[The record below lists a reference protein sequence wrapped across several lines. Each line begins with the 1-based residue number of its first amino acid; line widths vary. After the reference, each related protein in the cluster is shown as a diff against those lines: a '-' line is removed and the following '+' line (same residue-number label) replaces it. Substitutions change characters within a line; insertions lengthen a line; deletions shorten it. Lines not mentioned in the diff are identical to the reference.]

1 MKGQNKFFGRTEYM
15 TGVIFDGEQNIE
27 GKIIPVLITSYNQ
40 NNLFGKINT
49 PPKEKCY
56 STIILDE
63 RPIPILP
70 NINTTPSKQVSED
83 IVYSKAEDEIK
94 TPQNNALMEST
105 IANLLSEESEIEINN
120 EQQEISM
127 YAQKIIST
135 IENAW
140 MKPRNIPEGLVA
152 NLRLKIRS
160 SGRITSA
167 ELIKSSGN
175 IRFDNSA
182 LQAVR
187 RVETFSFFNS
197 IPKNLYE
204 REFQI
209 IAISFNPS

>member
-1 MKGQNKFFGRTEYM
+1 MIANYRYLQASLFSFCIHAAIFLYIYGTFDANTSKTLLISKPLQIELKFELPSQDLKTQIQ
-15 TGVIFDGEQNIE
+15 V
-27 GKIIPVLITSYNQ
+27 
-40 NNLFGKINT
+40 
-49 PPKEKCY
+49 
-56 STIILDE
+56 
-63 RPIPILP
+63 LP
-70 NINTTPSKQVSED
+70 NINSVPQKQVSED
-83 IVYSKAEDEIK
+83 IVYSKVKDEIK
-94 TPQNNALMEST
+94 TLQNNAMIEST
-105 IANLLSEESEIEINN
+105 IANLLLEESEIERNS

-160 SGRITSA
+160 SGRIISA
-167 ELIKSSGN
+167 ELMKSSGN

-187 RVETFSFFNS
+187 RVETFNFFDS
-197 IPKNLYE
+197 MSKTLYE
-204 REFQI
+204 KEFKI

>member
-1 MKGQNKFFGRTEYM
+1 MIANYRYLQASLFSFCIHAAIFMYIYGTFDANTSKTLLISKPLQVELKFELPSS
-15 TGVIFDGEQNIE
+15 DLKKQ
-27 GKIIPVLITSYNQ
+27 L
-40 NNLFGKINT
+40 
-49 PPKEKCY
+49 
-56 STIILDE
+56 
-63 RPIPILP
+63 PISS
-70 NINTTPSKQVSED
+70 NINITPSKQVSED
-83 IVYSKAEDEIK
+83 IVYSKVEDEVKAQKNSQIIE
-94 TPQNNALMEST
+94 TT
-105 IANLLSEESEIEINN
+105 IANLLSEESEIEMNN

-152 NLRLKIRS
+152 NLRLRIRS

-167 ELIKSSGN
+167 ELLKSSGN

-187 RVETFSFFNS
+187 RVETFYFFDS
-197 IPKNLYE
+197 IPKTLYDK
-204 REFQI
+204 EFKV

>member
-1 MKGQNKFFGRTEYM
+1 MIANYRYLQASLFSFCIHAAIFLYIYGTFDANTSKTLLISKPLQIELKFELPSQDLKTQIQ
-15 TGVIFDGEQNIE
+15 V
-27 GKIIPVLITSYNQ
+27 
-40 NNLFGKINT
+40 
-49 PPKEKCY
+49 
-56 STIILDE
+56 
-63 RPIPILP
+63 LP
-70 NINTTPSKQVSED
+70 NINSAPQKQVSED
-83 IVYSKAEDEIK
+83 IVYSKVKDEIK
-94 TPQNNALMEST
+94 TLQNNAMIEST
-105 IANLLSEESEIEINN
+105 IANLLLEESEIEINS

-160 SGRITSA
+160 SGRIISA
-167 ELIKSSGN
+167 ELMKSSGN

-187 RVETFSFFNS
+187 RVETFNFFDS
-197 IPKNLYE
+197 MSKTLYE
-204 REFQI
+204 KEFKI

>member
-1 MKGQNKFFGRTEYM
+1 MIANYRYLQASLYSFCIHASLFLYIYGTFNSNTSQTLLISKPLQIELKF
-15 TGVIFDGEQNIE
+15 D
-27 GKIIPVLITSYNQ
+27 L
-40 NNLFGKINT
+40 
-49 PPKEKCY
+49 
-56 STIILDE
+56 
-63 RPIPILP
+63 
-70 NINTTPSKQVSED
+70 PSKD
-83 IVYSKAEDEIK
+83 IKKQIPTATKAIETPMEQSPQDTVYSKDANAIQ
-94 TPQNNALMEST
+94 TPQSNTLIESR
-105 IANLLSEESEIEINN
+105 IANLLSEESEIAMDREK
-120 EQQEISM
+120 QEISM

-135 IENAW
+135 IESAW
-140 MKPRNIPEGLVA
+140 MKPRNIPNDLVA

-160 SGRITSA
+160 SGRIIGV

-204 REFQI
+204 REFKI

>member
-1 MKGQNKFFGRTEYM
+1 MIANYRYLQASLFSFCIHAAIFIYIYGTFDANTSKTLLISKPLQVELKFELPSS
-15 TGVIFDGEQNIE
+15 DLKKQ
-27 GKIIPVLITSYNQ
+27 L
-40 NNLFGKINT
+40 
-49 PPKEKCY
+49 
-56 STIILDE
+56 
-63 RPIPILP
+63 PISS
-70 NINTTPSKQVSED
+70 NINITPSKQVSED
-83 IVYSKAEDEIK
+83 IVYSKVEDEVKAPKNSQIIE
-94 TPQNNALMEST
+94 TT
-105 IANLLSEESEIEINN
+105 IANLLSEESEIEMNN

-152 NLRLKIRS
+152 NLRLRIRS

-167 ELIKSSGN
+167 ELLKSSGN

-187 RVETFSFFNS
+187 RVETFYFFDS
-197 IPKNLYE
+197 IPKTLYDK
-204 REFQI
+204 EFKV

>member
-1 MKGQNKFFGRTEYM
+1 MIANYRYLQASLFSFCIHAAIFMYIYGTFDANTSETLLISKPLQVELKFELPSS
-15 TGVIFDGEQNIE
+15 DLKKQ
-27 GKIIPVLITSYNQ
+27 L
-40 NNLFGKINT
+40 
-49 PPKEKCY
+49 
-56 STIILDE
+56 
-63 RPIPILP
+63 PISS
-70 NINTTPSKQVSED
+70 NINITPSNQVSED
-83 IVYSKAEDEIK
+83 IVYSKVEDEVKAEKNSQIIE
-94 TPQNNALMEST
+94 TT
-105 IANLLSEESEIEINN
+105 IANLLSEESEIEMNN

-152 NLRLKIRS
+152 NLRLRIRS

-167 ELIKSSGN
+167 ELLKSSGN

-187 RVETFSFFNS
+187 RVETFYFFDS
-197 IPKNLYE
+197 IPKTLYDK
-204 REFQI
+204 EFKV

>member
-1 MKGQNKFFGRTEYM
+1 MIANYRYLQASLFSFCIHAAIFIYIYGTFDANTSKTLLISKPLQVELKFELPSS
-15 TGVIFDGEQNIE
+15 DLKKQ
-27 GKIIPVLITSYNQ
+27 L
-40 NNLFGKINT
+40 
-49 PPKEKCY
+49 
-56 STIILDE
+56 
-63 RPIPILP
+63 PISS
-70 NINTTPSKQVSED
+70 NINITPSKQVSED
-83 IVYSKAEDEIK
+83 IVYSKVEDEVKVQKNSQIIE
-94 TPQNNALMEST
+94 TT
-105 IANLLSEESEIEINN
+105 IANLLSEESEIEMNN

-152 NLRLKIRS
+152 NLRLRIRS

-167 ELIKSSGN
+167 ELLKSSGN

-187 RVETFSFFNS
+187 RVETFYFFDS
-197 IPKNLYE
+197 IPKTLYDK
-204 REFQI
+204 EFKV